1 MSQTRIPPSAQVLVA
16 GQALSDAAAGC
27 LAAVRVHLR
36 LGLPA
41 QCVLTFD
48 LADGRSIPGFD
59 PPKVGDSLS
68 VGVSGQDKPLF
79 VGEATALEYVYATNG
94 AQQLRVR
101 GYDLLHRL
109 RQRQAVRVHEDV
121 TLADLASAVCEGT
134 GLDIDAPSTPHWDRL
149 YQYRQ
154 SDLELLRDT
163 AGRCGRYPII
173 DDDVLRLVDLSGDGD
188 PIELELGDSLLSA
201 RLEVCVEP
209 GYGTARAYRWD
220 AATAASSAPQAAG
233 SDARAQVSLAVDG
246 SATGGGG
253 ERVLIDEAARDD
265 AVPAAL
271 AAAILD
277 TIAAGEVTASLVA
290 DGDTRIRPGRPLAL
304 RGVAADVAGSYVVTD
319 ALHVIDGDDYT
330 VTVSTRPPTVPATEV
345 ASVVTLATV
354 SDVADPSHLARVR
367 IKLDAYGGL
376 ESGWAPVV
384 LAAAGES
391 KAALMLPDVDDRV
404 AVVLPHGDPDQALVL
419 GGLLGSNSPPMDAVA
434 GDHVRRWAIQGA
446 NGQRLLLDA
455 EGKRLRIEG
464 HNGSYVELG
473 NDVATISTVTDL
485 VVEAP
490 GKSMT
495 FRAKSVDFE
504 EAG

>member
-1 MSQTRIPPSAQVLVA
+1 MTQTRLAPSAQVLLA
-16 GQALSDAAAGC
+16 GQSLSDAAAGC

-48 LADGRSIPGFD
+48 LAAGRSILGFD
-59 PPKVGDSLS
+59 PPALGDRLS
-68 VGVSGQDKPLF
+68 VSVSGQDRTLF
-79 VGEATALEYVYATNG
+79 VGEVTALEYVYAADG

-101 GYDLLHRL
+101 GYDMLHRL
-109 RQRQAVRVHEDV
+109 RQRQKVRVHEDL
-121 TLADLASAVCEGT
+121 TLADLTTVLCEGT
-134 GLDIDAPSTPHWDRL
+134 GLDVDAPDTPHWGRL

-163 AGRCGRYPII
+163 AGRCGRYPIV
-173 DDDVLRLVDLSGDGD
+173 DDDVVRLVDLAGEGD
-188 PIELELGDSLLSA
+188 PLELELGDTLLSA
-201 RLEVCVEP
+201 RLEVSLEP
-209 GYGTARAYRWD
+209 GYGSARAYRWD
-220 AATAASSAPQAAG
+220 AATAASSAPKAAG
-233 SDARAQVSLAVDG
+233 SDARARVSLSVDG

-271 AAAILD
+271 AAALLD

-290 DGDTRIRPGRPLAL
+290 DGDTRIRPGRPLEL
-304 RGVAADVAGSYVVTD
+304 RGVAGDLAGSYVVTD
-319 ALHVIDGDDYT
+319 AVHLLDGDDYT
-330 VTVSTRPPTVPATEV
+330 VTVSTKPPAVPTTPA

-367 IKLDAYGGL
+367 VKLDAYGGL

-391 KAALMLPDVDDRV
+391 KAALLLPDVDDRV

-419 GGLLGSNSPPMDAVA
+419 GGLFGSNAPPLDAVA

-473 NDVATISTVTDL
+473 NDVATISAVTDL

-490 GKSMT
+490 GKSLT
-495 FRAKSVDFE
+495 FKAKSVDFE